1 MNIRTRILSLLL
13 AISLFFAL
21 TACKSS
27 GDQPE
32 TPTSTPSETP
42 GFVVDT
48 SVEDLCLATAGV
60 AGDSVLFTVNGAPV
74 TTRAYLYWLSYSISY
89 LESMGYSMDW
99 DNNPTLA
106 DFLKEDAMA
115 SAAQYALI
123 ADKAKQLGCNM
134 TEEQINELETNLT
147 FTIMTMGGEEVFHDE
162 LRKAGLDY
170 DTFYSISA
178 ASYYFAQLREHLFAD
193 RPTADEMADY
203 IEENDILYAK
213 HILVMTVDPTT
224 RQPLDD
230 ATIAEKKSA
239 AESILS
245 QLQNSTDLAA
255 DFDALMFEHSE
266 DTGLISNPDG
276 YIFTAGEMVAEFE
289 NATRAL
295 EFGQISGLV
304 ESTFGYHIILRQDPA
319 NSAVADEVRSALLQD
334 QLQAWMDEADIVPTD
349 AYETLDV
356 PSYHKKLSAYQKAFL
371 EEASAVG

>member
-1 MNIRTRILSLLL
+1 
-13 AISLFFAL
+13 
-21 TACKSS
+21 
-27 GDQPE
+27 
-32 TPTSTPSETP
+32 
-42 GFVVDT
+42 
-48 SVEDLCLATAGV
+48 
-60 AGDSVLFTVNGAPV
+60 
-74 TTRAYLYWLSYSISY
+74 
-89 LESMGYSMDW
+89 
-99 DNNPTLA
+99 
-106 DFLKEDAMA
+106 
-115 SAAQYALI
+115 
-123 ADKAKQLGCNM
+123 
-134 TEEQINELETNLT
+134 
-147 FTIMTMGGEEVFHDE
+147 
-162 LRKAGLDY
+162 
-170 DTFYSISA
+170 
-178 ASYYFAQLREHLFAD
+178 
-193 RPTADEMADY
+193 
-203 IEENDILYAK
+203 
-213 HILVMTVDPTT
+213 MTVDPTT